1 MLWTSSKYG
10 PLKYLCY
17 SSLLVDKPVC
27 ADHQKMVYG
36 VAHGEIASINCS
48 VRANPAAGLAFTWTF
63 NSSSELN
70 TLPDNRFRTVGSTS
84 QVGHT
89 LAPNALLL
97 PMWTFILLGTVV
109 AWIWGWAG

>member
-1 MLWTSSKYG
+1 MLRTSSKYG
-10 PLKYLCY
+10 PLKYRCCY
-17 SSLLVDKPVC
+17 SSLLADKPVC

-36 VAHGEIASINCS
+36 VAHGEIASINCT

-84 QVGHT
+84 QVSRT
-89 LAPNALLL
+89 
-97 PMWTFILLGTVV
+97 
-109 AWIWGWAG
+109 

>member
-1 MLWTSSKYG
+1 M
-10 PLKYLCY
+10 
-17 SSLLVDKPVC
+17 C

-84 QVGHT
+84 QVGHIKYP
-89 LAPNALLL
+89 LNNISYLLGG
-97 PMWTFILLGTVV
+97 PWVCILLGSV
-109 AWIWGWAG
+109 ASVAICL